1 MSITTYSLT
10 NKQRDLS
17 GAMHTVIAGRGSFL
31 SRFKAG
37 ARAIN
42 HKHEWL
48 EDQIAGRGFTV
59 TAYGAGKGT
68 LSAADFLKVRVG
80 TRFVVVG
87 YPVVFR
93 VTALDDVASK
103 ITAAVHAANGD
114 TSKTILAAGDVC
126 RIVSS
131 PVKENSRAG
140 DGEYTRRSVGTA
152 YNYTQIIR
160 KDLGISASALATST
174 IDQVEN
180 SLQRQTEFALQEAA
194 RDMNRCA
201 IWGVRTE
208 RNEPSA
214 VDGEAGGLYG
224 FATSLVVDAGGTR
237 LTSKLVNDA
246 AEKITEEGGNPST
259 LYCTPA
265 QARVLANEYKNNI
278 TVMRDDAKRGV
289 YVAVVVN
296 EANGQNIN
304 IVGDPDFAD
313 GDAFL
318 ADDDCFAVSDMR
330 PIGDT
335 DSTPPDADG
344 ISRKVIG
351 EFTFEFHN
359 ANQRVCR
366 IANLMDP
373 TDALEEIEDDL
384 RSVNISGDIS
394 ATGAI
399 SATGDI
405 SATGPVTA
413 TGSMST
419 VAEVDADADV
429 PAASADNKGTI
440 ILIGTGWTEGTKIVT
455 AVAGE
460 FWGSNGTAWVKLG

>member
-17 GAMHTVIAGRGSFL
+17 SAMNTVIAGRGTFL
-31 SRFKAG
+31 SRFKSAQ
-37 ARAIN
+37 RAIN

-48 EDQIAGRGFTV
+48 EDQISGRGFTV
-59 TAYGAGKGT
+59 SAYSAGKGT

-80 TRFVVVG
+80 TRFVVSG
-87 YPVVFR
+87 SPVVFR
-93 VTALDDVASK
+93 VATMDDMTSK
-103 ITAAVHAANGD
+103 ITAVVHAANGD
-114 TSKTILAAGDVC
+114 NSKTVLAASDVC
-126 RIVSS
+126 RIVSN
-131 PVKENSRAG
+131 PVKEGSRVG

-152 YNYTQIIR
+152 YNHTQIIR
-160 KDLGISASALATST
+160 KDLGISASALATNT

-180 SLQRQTEFALQEAA
+180 SLQRQTEFALQEAS

-224 FATSLVVDAGGTR
+224 FATALVVNAAGGR
-237 LTSKLVNDA
+237 LNSKLVNDA
-246 AEKITEEGGNPST
+246 ASKITDEGGNPTT

-296 EANGQNIN
+296 EMNGQNIS
-304 IVGDPDFAD
+304 IVGDPDFDDA
-313 GDAFL
+313 DAFL
-318 ADDDCFAVSDMR
+318 ADDDCFALSDMR

-366 IANLMDP
+366 ISNLMAP
-373 TDALEEIEDDL
+373 EAALVEIATDQHN
-384 RSVNISGDIS
+384 VTISGDVS

-405 SATGPVTA
+405 AATGTVMA
-413 TGSMST
+413 TGDISPI
-419 VAEVDADADV
+419 AEVDADVDV
-429 PAASADNKGTI
+429 PAAAENKGMM
-440 ILIGTGWTEGTKIVT
+440 ILIGTGWVEGTKITT
-455 AVAGE
+455 AVGGE
-460 FWGSNGTAWVKLG
+460 FWASNGTAWVKLG